1 MVEIFPIMVT
11 LLVIQL
17 LSGGLEKN
25 KTNSQWSLIPG
36 ATPASTSGERTVG

>member
-25 KTNSQWSLIPG
+25 KTNSQ
-36 ATPASTSGERTVG
+36 